1 MQPTYMP
8 IAQLF
13 GSQTRHTVPLFQR
26 PYVWSREEQWE
37 PLWEDVLGLLGRLEA
52 RQGQAAVASHFLG
65 TIVLEQTPN
74 STGSLPRREIIDGQ
88 QRMTTLQL
96 LLKAAEHAL
105 KEVEGEVA
113 EDQRPMLSFA
123 GKQLQLLTENTAFDP
138 MERYKVWPT
147 NEDRKPFAAVLD
159 AGVAEGAGVQA
170 SRMADAYRFFRQAA
184 AAYLRSTNDPNGIG
198 MRAQRLGDALKDHLK
213 LIVLDLDLSDEP
225 QAIFETLNAHGTPL
239 LPADLIKNWFLWEA
253 ARQEL
258 DLAALY
264 EQYWRPFDSGHEYW
278 RQRIGTGHA
287 ARARV
292 DTFLQ
297 NWLTKETVEAVSAK
311 HLYDRFL
318 RHVAALREASL
329 DKKVDVPGLMKG
341 IRRDAD
347 LYERIDRPVGS
358 DRFDRFLR
366 RLGVV
371 DVVVLHPV
379 LLALMGREGLDQAD
393 LEEAATAIESY
404 LVRRM
409 VCGYQTRGYGAL
421 ALRLLKV
428 LADTPADQAVAS
440 ALREHL
446 RVTATGSDAW
456 PDDEMFGAEWSKR
469 KFYNGLRRDRVLMIL
484 QAIEEAYQAQA
495 YKSEPIVTFDFS
507 KLQIEHVMPQKWH
520 LHWPL
525 PENGVAAEDRDW
537 ALHGIGNLTLV
548 SAALNPS
555 LSNGPWLK
563 PDGVGKRD
571 GLHEHSKLEL
581 NRRLLA
587 THAVWNEERMRL
599 RSDELFAVARTI
611 WPPSP
616 PVEQAVPE
624 SAPNPNRDAEAK

>member
-37 PLWEDVLGLLGRLEA
+37 PLWEDVLGLLARLEA
-52 RQGQAAVASHFLG
+52 RQGQSAVASHFLG

-74 STGSLPRREIIDGQ
+74 STGSLPRREVIDGQ

-105 KEVEGEVA
+105 KEVEDEAA

-123 GKQLQLLTENTAFDP
+123 SKQLGLLTENTAFDP

-147 NEDRKPFAAVLD
+147 NEDRAPFKAVLD
-159 AGVAEGAGVQA
+159 AEAVEGVGVQN
-170 SRMADAYRFFRQAA
+170 SRMADAYRFFRLAA
-184 AAYLRSTNDPNGIG
+184 VGYLRGKSGPEGIG
-198 MRAQRLGDALKDHLK
+198 MCAQRLGDALKDYLK
-213 LIVLDLDLSDEP
+213 LIVLDLDPSDEP

-239 LPADLIKNWFLWEA
+239 LPADLIKNWLLWEA

-264 EQYWRPFDSGHEYW
+264 EEYWRPFDSGHEYW

-297 NWLTKETVEAVSAK
+297 NWLTKETLELVSAK
-311 HLYDRFL
+311 HLYDQFL
-318 RHVAALREASL
+318 RHVAALRKATP
-329 DKKVDVPGLMKG
+329 DQKVDVPGLMG
-341 IRRDAD
+341 SIRRDAD
-347 LYERIDRPVGS
+347 LYERIDRPVGFG
-358 DRFDRFLR
+358 RFDRFLK

-379 LLALMGREGLDQAD
+379 LLALMGRDGSDQAD
-393 LEEAATAIESY
+393 LEEVATAMESY
-404 LVRRM
+404 LIRRM

-428 LADTPADQAVAS
+428 IAEATADQPVAP

-446 RVTATGSDAW
+446 RATATGSDAW
-456 PDDEMFGAEWSKR
+456 PDDEMFSAEWSKR

-484 QAIEEAYQAQA
+484 QAIEEDYQAKA
-495 YKSEPIVTFDFS
+495 HKSEPIVTFDFS

-525 PENGVAAEDRDW
+525 PEEGVTAEDRDW

-555 LSNGPWLK
+555 LSNGPWVK
-563 PDGVGKRD
+563 TDGVGKRD
-571 GLHEHSKLEL
+571 ALHEHSKLEL

-587 THAVWNEERMRL
+587 GHATWDENRMKL
-599 RSDELFAVARTI
+599 RSIELFEVARSI
-611 WPPSP
+611 WPANLTVKSN
-616 PVEQAVPE
+616 QLAN
-624 SAPNPNRDAEAK
+624 A